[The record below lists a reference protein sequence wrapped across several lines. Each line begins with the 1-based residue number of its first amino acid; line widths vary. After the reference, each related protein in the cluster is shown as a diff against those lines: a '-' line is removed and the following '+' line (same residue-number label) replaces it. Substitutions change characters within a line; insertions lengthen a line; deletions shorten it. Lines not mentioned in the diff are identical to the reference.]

1 LKVRVACVVEAYPP
15 HVGGSETRMS
25 ELLMRLPKSWEIHVI
40 TPRFDDY
47 PPFELS
53 TNITIHR
60 VGNYVSKRYF
70 LNTDRPINDSVK
82 FGIQASRE
90 LKKLGAFDVSVFG
103 EWNLLHYVISERSVD
118 TPRLVDWCEV
128 LAHRLRGL
136 KGLGET
142 LLETYLAKRASHH
155 TAINTK
161 VATDLTLIHRVPK
174 SRVSVVP
181 NGVHREIL
189 AHSRPEKD
197 YGRILFVGRITPH
210 KQPELLIQAAKNLPN
225 CVFVFVGW
233 GDPAYTQ
240 KLKRIAPR
248 NVYFLGE
255 LSREQLVTEYR
266 RAWVF
271 ALPSTRE
278 GSSIS
283 ALEAMSNYTPVVTVN
298 APLNYS
304 VYDAVQDGFNGIVT
318 RNDPKSLAEGLKKM
332 LRDEQL
338 YQELSHNAYETAK
351 RRCWDVLAKR
361 FTEVL
366 EGVAIQKHIQEN

>member
-1 LKVRVACVVEAYPP
+1 MKVRVACVVEAYPP

-25 ELLMRLPKSWEIHVI
+25 ELLGRLPKNWEIHVI
-40 TPRFDDY
+40 TPRFDEY

-60 VGNYVSKRYF
+60 VGNYDSKRYF
-70 LNTDRPINDSVK
+70 LNTDRPISDSVK

-90 LKKLGAFDVSVFG
+90 LKKLGRLDISVFG

-118 TPRLVDWCEV
+118 TPKLVDWCEV
-128 LAHRLRGL
+128 LARRLKGV
-136 KGLGET
+136 KGLGEA
-142 LLETYLAKRASHH
+142 LLEAYLAKRASHH

-161 VATDLTLIHRVPK
+161 VAADLNLIHGVPK
-174 SRVSVVP
+174 PKVSVVP
-181 NGVHREIL
+181 NGVHRELL
-189 AHSRPEKD
+189 ANSKPEKE

-210 KQPELLIQAAKNLPN
+210 KQPELLIQAAQHLQS
-225 CVFVFVGW
+225 CAFIFVGW
-233 GDPAYTQ
+233 GDPAYLD

-255 LSREQLVTEYR
+255 LSRGELAREYR

-283 ALEAMSNYTPVVTVN
+283 ALEAMSNYTPVVTVR

-318 RNDPKSLAEGLKKM
+318 RNDPESFAEGLRKTLVNEK
-332 LRDEQL
+332 L

-351 RRCWDVLAKR
+351 HRCWDVLAKR

-366 EGVAIQKHIQEN
+366 ESVAIQKHTEEN